1 MNDVV
6 LKVSYKVKEEGTG
19 ENAGKVI
26 YDTNTLVVK
35 LVAAG
40 ATYNIKV
47 KIGETYLFDG
57 AEIHEALGVNP
68 GVMVNTGNGKAQT
81 ATPVSDEIL
90 TEGLADE
97 DGNIDFT
104 QLPVSIEVLSTNT
117 TYVYPNTDEYPHAIM
132 VPTDWAWPTER
143 TKITEAYPGKATS
156 TPNVYDENFSF
167 KKWAETPDAQR
178 TDDMRKWFNHPVTG
192 KVMTNTNNNNSN
204 N

>member
-19 ENAGKVI
+19 DNAGKVI

-47 KIGETYLFDG
+47 KIGNAYLFG
-57 AEIHEALGVNP
+57 GQEIHKALGVNA
-68 GVMVNTGNGKAQT
+68 GVMVNTGRS
-81 ATPVSDEIL
+81 TPVAPISEEI
-90 TEGLADE
+90 
-97 DGNIDFT
+97 NIPAGFTGDFT

-143 TKITEAYPGKATS
+143 TIITEAYPGNGTATITTES
-156 TPNVYDENFSF
+156 GAEFLINSFSAWAATP
-167 KKWAETPDAQR
+167 AAQR
-178 TDDMRKWFNHPVTG
+178 ATVLGDIKWYETAAAPG
-192 KVMTNTNNNNSN
+192 KTMTNN
-204 N
+204 

>member
-47 KIGETYLFDG
+47 KIGNAYLFG
-57 AEIHEALGVNP
+57 GQEIHKALGVNA
-68 GVMVNTGNGKAQT
+68 GVMVNTGRS
-81 ATPVSDEIL
+81 TPVAPISEEI
-90 TEGLADE
+90 
-97 DGNIDFT
+97 NIPAGFTGDFT

-143 TKITEAYPGKATS
+143 TKITEAYPGILDATKEGGYN
-156 TPNVYDENFSF
+156 TEFSF
-167 KKWAETPDAQR
+167 KVWAETPDAKR
-178 TDDMRKWFNHPVTG
+178 TDDMKEWFKHFVIG
-192 KVMTNTNNNNSN
+192 KTMTND
-204 N
+204 